1 MRISWWTSVIV
12 WQFADFT
19 LGDQVVL
26 QDDRHQAA
34 RPHNVAITGAGA
46 AGASSAY
53 HLAQYAAAA
62 GIPVNITVFERNDY
76 VGGRTTTVNAYNSS
90 DHPIELGGSIFIEKN
105 RILFEAAKA
114 FNLTTSSASLSS
126 RSSDIP
132 GPALGIWDGQQFV
145 VTQNNEGGWWDTA
158 KLLYKY
164 GLAPIRTLRLM
175 RATTEKFFQMYDAP
189 IFPFSSLTQ
198 AASDV
203 GLLAVTS
210 ATGEQFLRESN
221 IGHLFAREIIQ
232 ASTRVNYAQNLDHI
246 HALETMVCMAVEG
259 AMAVEGGNWQIFDRM
274 VEESNATLLL
284 NTPVKSLDHDASS
297 GIYTLHTG
305 SNSTSNFSTLIL
317 AHPFQYSSLSSLPST
332 LHTPSKID
340 YVTLHVTLFTS
351 PHLLSPRFFG
361 LAPDKPAPHA
371 VLTTL
376 PEGEHAP
383 DRKTVGTPGFYSVS
397 LLRQVTNPATGAQEF
412 AYKIFA
418 PSPSTSLFIARLLGI
433 QLSSSGE
440 LKADDVTWLYR
451 KEWQSYPYEVPRRQ
465 FEQINLGEGAW
476 YTAGIEGFVSTM
488 ETSALMGKNVGRL
501 VVDQWISE
509 EKRMRGD
516 HEARSN

>member
-19 LGDQVVL
+19 RGDQVVL

-34 RPHNVAITGAGA
+34 RPRNVAIVGAGA

-53 HLAQYAAAA
+53 HLARYAAAV
-62 GIPVNITVFERNDY
+62 GIPVNITIFERNDY

-90 DHPIELGGSIFIEKN
+90 EHPIELGGSVFIEKN
-105 RILFEAAKA
+105 RILFGAAKA

-132 GPALGIWDGQQFV
+132 GAALGVWDGEHFV
-145 VTQNNEGGWWDTA
+145 VTQNNEGSWWDTA

-175 RATTEKFFQMYDAP
+175 RATMEKFFQMYDAP
-189 IFPFSSLTQ
+189 IFPFNSLTQ

-210 ATGEQFLRESN
+210 ATGEQLLRESN
-221 IGHLFAREIIQ
+221 IGRLFAREIIQ

-274 VEESNATLLL
+274 IEESNATLLL
-284 NTPVKSLDHDASS
+284 NTPVKALDHDASS
-297 GIYTLHTG
+297 GTYTIHTG
-305 SNSTSNFSTLIL
+305 SDSNQNFSALIL
-317 AHPFQYSSLSSLPST
+317 AHPFQYSSLSPLPAT
-332 LHTPSKID
+332 IYTPAEID

-351 PHLLSPRFFG
+351 PRLLSPLFFG

-371 VLTTL
+371 ILTTL

-383 DRKTVGTPGFYSVS
+383 DRKTVGSPGFYSVS
-397 LLRQVTNPATGAQEF
+397 LLRQVTSPTTGASEF
-412 AYKIFA
+412 AYKIFSPA
-418 PSPSTSLFIARLLGI
+418 PPTPAFIARLLGV
-433 QLSSSGE
+433 QLTASGE
-440 LKADDVTWLYR
+440 LKSEDVTWLYR
-451 KEWQSYPYEVPRRQ
+451 KEWQSYPYEIPRRQ
-465 FEQINLGEGAW
+465 FERIRLGEGAW

-488 ETSALMGKNVGRL
+488 ETSALMGKNVARL
-501 VVDQWISE
+501 VVDQWIAE
-509 EKRMRGD
+509 GEGMQGH
-516 HEARSN
+516 HEV